1 MLYIEKNET
10 HQTIKFSNKTLNYAS
25 FKELFDRLQKVE
37 NIDKVKIAIKY
48 TEKKDNIKKVYEKV
62 FDSIDELLQNVEKIK
77 SLDEIEI
84 KFYNQDVLATL
95 TYESRAI
102 GWHLN
107 YNQENNTTNSII
119 YVLNSFF
126 KPSLL
131 KNIWLYKKYYIFLV
145 LYTIFMILV
154 CIYSEHMQISSE
166 KEIIYTIL
174 IFIPFFILFICAMGN
189 DILKVKKAY
198 KNNKFWEN
206 HKVDIIQNIIFYIL
220 GVVTPYIISWFIN
233 LINIILFSK

>member
-1 MLYIEKNET
+1 
-10 HQTIKFSNKTLNYAS
+10 
-25 FKELFDRLQKVE
+25 
-37 NIDKVKIAIKY
+37 
-48 TEKKDNIKKVYEKV
+48 
-62 FDSIDELLQNVEKIK
+62 
-77 SLDEIEI
+77 
-84 KFYNQDVLATL
+84 
-95 TYESRAI
+95 
-102 GWHLN
+102 
-107 YNQENNTTNSII
+107 
-119 YVLNSFF
+119 
-126 KPSLL
+126 
-131 KNIWLYKKYYIFLV
+131 
-145 LYTIFMILV
+145 MILV

>member
-84 KFYNQDVLATL
+84 KFYNQDLFATL
-95 TYESRAI
+95 TSESRPI
-102 GWHLN
+102 GRHS
-107 YNQENNTTNSII
+107 T
-119 YVLNSFF
+119 
-126 KPSLL
+126 
-131 KNIWLYKKYYIFLV
+131 
-145 LYTIFMILV
+145 
-154 CIYSEHMQISSE
+154 
-166 KEIIYTIL
+166 
-174 IFIPFFILFICAMGN
+174 
-189 DILKVKKAY
+189 
-198 KNNKFWEN
+198 
-206 HKVDIIQNIIFYIL
+206 
-220 GVVTPYIISWFIN
+220 
-233 LINIILFSK
+233 